1 MNLNGVQD
9 DNEPSEPAALTEI
22 DGSARFE
29 FDEAFDVDA
38 SGMIDDDEGQW
49 VLLAGID
56 RSTELPLGLRLV
68 APMGIFVVSPLSTL
82 MAGLMRDHEF
92 DMIGG
97 EARVLAAL
105 DLPPVELADLNLP
118 LEGSNGNA
126 NAAELFAASAQIQN
140 TVVAAASLLRNIP
153 GAVPFAVL
161 GDSAFADLAAK
172 IADEDSSLDLANP
185 ILVSSIIEGMLYR
198 SGLSLSADQIAGAG
212 QAIAAVN
219 LLIQNVPN
227 TANTAYLENVARIQK
242 VAQGDLATALGGVG
256 GGSTAIATVVAD
268 FTGAAQRPRHWRSY
282 WQRHSTL
289 TYDQRRH
296 PERRSGRNS
305 DLFVRRRP
313 GRRIGAASVGGIRD
327 SRCHCCRG
335 PRLFVGKRDVE
346 LEPRRQH
353 VANHSSDSAR

>member
-1 MNLNGVQD
+1 MEVTLQAKVTPFAQELSIPVVVNFSGAKPGSDFSVQNTTLHFISGTSTYKIKILDDKKKEGLEKIFVSLKDISDPTVEVDNSTILIQIIDDDDPSSAVGKLEIDPNYDGSIRDPEGCRYSSGVTAIPGQFILGLDGYFEEGSVFFDANRNGTLDFLDLNLNGIQD

-22 DGSARFE
+22 DGSAAFE

-126 NAAELFAASAQIQN
+126 NAAELFAASAQIQ
-140 TVVAAASLLRNIP
+140 TPLSPQPACYVTSQGPFRSRSLVI
-153 GAVPFAVL
+153 
-161 GDSAFADLAAK
+161 
-172 IADEDSSLDLANP
+172 
-185 ILVSSIIEGMLYR
+185 
-198 SGLSLSADQIAGAG
+198 
-212 QAIAAVN
+212 
-219 LLIQNVPN
+219 
-227 TANTAYLENVARIQK
+227 
-242 VAQGDLATALGGVG
+242 
-256 GGSTAIATVVAD
+256 
-268 FTGAAQRPRHWRSY
+268 
-282 WQRHSTL
+282 
-289 TYDQRRH
+289 
-296 PERRSGRNS
+296 RRSRT
-305 DLFVRRRP
+305 
-313 GRRIGAASVGGIRD
+313 
-327 SRCHCCRG
+327 
-335 PRLFVGKRDVE
+335 
-346 LEPRRQH
+346 
-353 VANHSSDSAR
+353 